1 MLYRRRILLALLQA
15 IGDGLQRVD
24 FQKHLFL
31 FTRAQRTPAFDFI
44 PYNFGC
50 FSFIAESDRQV
61 LIEQGKLLDAD
72 DWARTRDS
80 DYAGNLKDHDRA
92 ALVAHKRRFGHLR
105 GPSLVRYVYRE
116 YPYYAINS
124 TIAAGLLTDEELAR
138 VQQARPKVSGA
149 ALLTLGYE
157 GKSIE
162 AYLNQLVE
170 QNVDILCDVRR
181 NPFSRK
187 YGFSKRRLQQA
198 VEGVGIVY
206 RHFAGLGIP
215 SAKRK
220 ELNTQ
225 ADYDRLFDYYEQ
237 EILPNCGSDLED
249 IMAFLENGKRV
260 ALTCFELHSQQC
272 HRSRVAKALTE
283 HTQWQYQLLNI

>member
-44 PYNFGC
+44 PYKFGC
-50 FSFIAESDRQV
+50 FSFIAESDRQI

-72 DWARTRDS
+72 GWIRSRNTDFADS
-80 DYAGNLKDHDRA
+80 LNDHDRV
-92 ALVAHKRRFGHLR
+92 ALIAHKRRFGQLR
-105 GPSLVRYVYRE
+105 GADLVRYVYRE

-138 VQQARPKVSGA
+138 VQQARPKVSSV
-149 ALLTLGYE
+149 ALLTIGYE

-198 VEGVGIVY
+198 VEGIGIAY
-206 RHFAGLGIP
+206 RHYADLGIP

-237 EILPNCGSDLED
+237 EILPDGVSDLED
-249 IMAFLENGKRV
+249 IMSLLENGKRV

-272 HRSRVAKALTE
+272 HRSRIAKALTE
-283 HTQWQYQLLNI
+283 HTQWQYHLLNI